1 MKGLG
6 GVIFFICAALV
17 AILFFLPLPIGRQ
30 VSETTREWTSPLLR
44 MIAFMRRSA
53 IPDAELEIR
62 RLQMEVQRLRI
73 DNALLS
79 GLQQENDRLR
89 EMLQFKEESK
99 FQLLPAEVQAR
110 SSQTWWEFVT
120 INRGRADGVEEG
132 MPVVSMEGL
141 IGIVRSTTPGSAQ
154 VALIGDEQVRIA
166 ATVEGTDAQGIL
178 IGAPNP
184 MGVPLMRLTFL
195 SRQSENLEGRLVVS
209 SGLGGVFPPGLLIGR
224 ITDSADTRDAGGF
237 GLFQEYFVVP
247 AADLSNLDDVF
258 VVTRSKEQ

>member
-6 GVIFFICAALV
+6 GVVFLISAALV
-17 AILFFLPLPIGRQ
+17 AVLFFLPLPVGRQ

-44 MIAFMRRSA
+44 LISFMRRSA
-53 IPDAELEIR
+53 IPDAELEIK
-62 RLQMEVQRLRI
+62 RLQMEVQRLKI

-79 GLQQENDRLR
+79 GLQEENDRLR
-89 EMLQFKEESK
+89 NVLRFKEESR
-99 FQLLPAEVQAR
+99 FSLLAAEVQAR

-154 VALIGDEQVRIA
+154 VALIGDEQVRVA

-178 IGAPNP
+178 VGSPNAL
-184 MGVPLMRLTFL
+184 GIPLMRLTFL
-195 SRQSENLEGRLVVS
+195 SRQSESLEGRRVVT
-209 SGLGGVFPPGLLIGR
+209 SGLGGVFPPGLVIGR
-224 ITDSADTRDAGGF
+224 VTDSADTREAGGF

-247 AADLSNLDDVF
+247 SADLSNLDDVF
-258 VVTRSKEQ
+258 VVIKVNQ